1 MRVLIA
7 TDAWHPQV
15 NGVVRTL
22 TELAASARKQGVEI
36 TFLTSEGFPSVPVP
50 TYPTLRC
57 ALPGPRRI
65 ARRIEQAKPD
75 AIHIATE
82 GPIGHMVRRYC
93 LSQRQPF
100 TTSYTT
106 RFPEYISARLPIP
119 EAWSYAVLRRFHS
132 AAAVTMV
139 ATPSLMAELAA
150 RGFKN
155 LGLWTRGVDTD
166 LFRLERAIKIDLP
179 RPIFISVGR
188 IAVEKNL
195 PAFLSLDLPGSKI
208 VIGEGPQERDLR
220 RNFPNVRY
228 LGLLEGSALA
238 AHLAAADVFV
248 FPSRTDTFGVV
259 QLEALACGVPVAA
272 YPVPGPRDVIG
283 DNPVGVLDEDLR
295 TACLAALRISRDA
308 CRAFALTRSW
318 ENSARE
324 FVGHVHR
331 VVSGTLNGSRL
342 AQQNG

>member
-93 LSQRQPF
+93 LGHRRPF

-155 LGLWTRGVDTD
+155 LG
-166 LFRLERAIKIDLP
+166 
-179 RPIFISVGR
+179 
-188 IAVEKNL
+188 
-195 PAFLSLDLPGSKI
+195 
-208 VIGEGPQERDLR
+208 
-220 RNFPNVRY
+220 
-228 LGLLEGSALA
+228 
-238 AHLAAADVFV
+238 
-248 FPSRTDTFGVV
+248 
-259 QLEALACGVPVAA
+259 
-272 YPVPGPRDVIG
+272 
-283 DNPVGVLDEDLR
+283 
-295 TACLAALRISRDA
+295 
-308 CRAFALTRSW
+308 
-318 ENSARE
+318 
-324 FVGHVHR
+324 
-331 VVSGTLNGSRL
+331 
-342 AQQNG
+342 